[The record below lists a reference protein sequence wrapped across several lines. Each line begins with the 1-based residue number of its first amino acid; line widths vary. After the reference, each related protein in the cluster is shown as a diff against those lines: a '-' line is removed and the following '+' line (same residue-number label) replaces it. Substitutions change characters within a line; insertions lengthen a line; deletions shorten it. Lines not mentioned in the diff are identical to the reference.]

1 MTTFVKILDAREGIL
16 ITNLHIQANVM
27 ALVEVSI
34 ANSKH
39 VDWSLVG
46 LKIIVKIII
55 LGLQASTSI

>member
-16 ITNLHIQANVM
+16 TTNLHIRANVM
-27 ALVEVSI
+27 ALVRVSI

-46 LKIIVKIII
+46 LKIIVKIIT
-55 LGLQASTSI
+55 LGH